1 MNMIKAILLTLAMTI
16 STSALALTDEQ
27 HNRYTEA
34 LRDGDIKMVKQYLN
48 EGVKI
53 DEKFYTWEALQIA
66 ANSNQMEVVKLLVEK
81 GADVNYAHPIT
92 HLTALHLAAFKSN
105 KDMVKYLIS
114 KGADINA
121 LLRGDLTLVAALRD
135 EDMNEMADFMLSLG
149 AKE

>member
-1 MNMIKAILLTLAMTI
+1 MNMIKAALLALAMLV

-34 LRDGDIKMVKQYLN
+34 LRDGDIKQVQKFLS

-66 ANSNQMEVVKLLVEK
+66 ANSNQLDVVKLLVEK
-81 GADVNYAHPIT
+81 GANVNYAHPIT
-92 HLTALHLAAFKSN
+92 QLTALHLAAFKGN
-105 KDMVKYLIS
+105 KEMVKYLLS
-114 KGADINA
+114 KGADLNA
-121 LLRGDLTLVAALRD
+121 MLRGDITLVAALRD
-135 EDMNEMADFMLSLG
+135 ENMNEMADFMLSLG

>member
-1 MNMIKAILLTLAMTI
+1 MNMIKAVLLAMAMMV

-34 LRDGDIKMVKQYLN
+34 LRDGDVKLVKQYLN

-66 ANSNQMEVVKLLVEK
+66 ANSNQMEVVKLLVDK
-81 GADVNYAHPIT
+81 GADVNYPHPIT
-92 HLTALHLAAFKSN
+92 KLTALHLAAFNGN

-114 KGADINA
+114 KGADLNA
-121 LLRGDLTLVAALRD
+121 KLRSDISLVSALRD

-149 AKE
+149 ATE